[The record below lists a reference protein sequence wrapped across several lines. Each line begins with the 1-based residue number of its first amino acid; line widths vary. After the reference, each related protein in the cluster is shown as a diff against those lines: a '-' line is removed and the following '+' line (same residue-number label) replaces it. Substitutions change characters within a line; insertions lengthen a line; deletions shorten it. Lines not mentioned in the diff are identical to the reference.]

1 MVRHRL
7 INVDKRCVVCDY
19 MLSMI
24 IQLVCKQMK
33 CKLCEINDKHQA
45 IHHYVNQTYT
55 FTYIHTGGV
64 KKVWFAA
71 PGAKMYLFCATLMY
85 VVFHYFLKI
94 CNYFFGT
101 PVQWPKRKSANLFF
115 LRKSKV
121 QKSKNL
127 YRNYFYRNL
136 KSFNDWIKES
146 QKIRKIVIRN
156 SQILVLV

>member
-55 FTYIHTGGV
+55 FTYIHTGWV
-64 KKVWFAA
+64 KKKCDLRRMVQ
-71 PGAKMYLFCATLMY
+71 KIYLFWTLMY

-101 PVQWPKRKSANLFF
+101 PVA
-115 LRKSKV
+115 
-121 QKSKNL
+121 QK
-127 YRNYFYRNL
+127 
-136 KSFNDWIKES
+136 
-146 QKIRKIVIRN
+146 KIRESFFFFQNQKFRKAKMCIHII
-156 SQILVLV
+156 SSKSSHGSS